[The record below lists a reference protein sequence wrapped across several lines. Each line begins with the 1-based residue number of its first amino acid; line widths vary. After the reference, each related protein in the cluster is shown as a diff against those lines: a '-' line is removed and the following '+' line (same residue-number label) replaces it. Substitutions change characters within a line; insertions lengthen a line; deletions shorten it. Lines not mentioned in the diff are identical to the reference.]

1 MKSVV
6 RKQPNWLLETLT
18 LIAHGFG
25 EKEGYPMD
33 FVTNPAV
40 YNMTREE
47 LGEKLGTTVTY
58 LRTVFDQTR
67 EILRQYP
74 DLEPYNE
81 SFCYGCLPLVSF
93 NIDSSSRLYAEDF
106 KKALYYHALLERV
119 ELEEDEEKIQFDSE
133 ANISNMLSL
142 LSKTSS
148 SDTDKMKLLTLFQMT
163 DQSFDRI
170 KEMLCKVEE
179 VLVQNFGIIEEKYNN
194 AVSMYAAGDG
204 KEAESAL
211 KRHINQFDYIE
222 ASDLDF
228 QVSIAH
234 LNSLHLYSPLY
245 EKNKLYTIMGI
256 DFELLARL
264 KQEANEMEE
273 RPLNWAKAFADSN
286 KMKIIRMLAQRPMFL
301 REISDALGVSGATTS
316 HHLKQMIDAKLLKF
330 KISGRKIYY
339 TINAEEFEKIASILL
354 KIAGMS
360 RERENDDAGGKAGG
374 PDK

>member
-1 MKSVV
+1 
-6 RKQPNWLLETLT
+6 
-18 LIAHGFG
+18 
-25 EKEGYPMD
+25 
-33 FVTNPAV
+33 
-40 YNMTREE
+40 
-47 LGEKLGTTVTY
+47 
-58 LRTVFDQTR
+58 
-67 EILRQYP
+67 
-74 DLEPYNE
+74 
-81 SFCYGCLPLVSF
+81 
-93 NIDSSSRLYAEDF
+93 
-106 KKALYYHALLERV
+106 
-119 ELEEDEEKIQFDSE
+119 
-133 ANISNMLSL
+133 
-142 LSKTSS
+142 
-148 SDTDKMKLLTLFQMT
+148 MKLLTLFQMT